1 MKNLTI
7 DELYYALNQV
17 PKPGDIIVSV
27 FNSESEGSGTDGVL
41 ARRIRYINSI

>member
-7 DELYYALNQV
+7 DELYYALNQA
-17 PKPGDIIVSV
+17 PHPGDVIMSV
-27 FNSESEGSGTDGVL
+27 FNSEPEGSETDGTL